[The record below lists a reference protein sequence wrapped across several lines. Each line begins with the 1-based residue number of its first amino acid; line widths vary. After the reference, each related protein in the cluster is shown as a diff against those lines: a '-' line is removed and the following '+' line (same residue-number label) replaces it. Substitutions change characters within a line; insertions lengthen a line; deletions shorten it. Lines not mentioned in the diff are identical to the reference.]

1 MSIRFPNDN
10 TTRSALGKVILAVV
24 LAAVRWRRYPP
35 RMPRKR
41 PITIEP
47 AARKPG
53 RGIFNGNSCA
63 VCSLPITVLKCV
75 DEMFARGEQI
85 TAVRD
90 WARKNFPAE
99 TSSISYMQFRGH
111 KLNHVDQKIRAVRKL
126 SDAEKQRKA
135 ENRLTKAILNDE
147 IDPSSYFG
155 AASIASDVKRASDRL
170 EVAADAAL
178 DDGLF
183 PALAALSGVLVRTTE
198 LRAKMGGNIAEA
210 PALNLVLNINQLHEK
225 LDGILSG
232 DHADRQNAAKALL
245 GISVQAG
252 PTISQSWSGS
262 TIEGDLEDDDATIL
276 EGQRVDPQPR

>member
-1 MSIRFPNDN
+1 M
-10 TTRSALGKVILAVV
+10 
-24 LAAVRWRRYPP
+24 
-35 RMPRKR
+35 
-41 PITIEP
+41 
-47 AARKPG
+47 
-53 RGIFNGNSCA
+53 
-63 VCSLPITVLKCV
+63 
-75 DEMFARGEQI
+75 
-85 TAVRD
+85 
-90 WARKNFPAE
+90 
-99 TSSISYMQFRGH
+99 
-111 KLNHVDQKIRAVRKL
+111 
-126 SDAEKQRKA
+126 
-135 ENRLTKAILNDE
+135 TKAILNDE